1 MAPRGLQVIGVTRR
15 LGSVV
20 PKEGPA
26 VKTPDLAQELNELER
41 YHADF
46 ALAFPVLVG
55 ATDATNVSYGE
66 MGVPMT
72 VIVDTRGVIRHIAQ
86 GFRAEHDA
94 ELVERLLAEAAS
106 PRANPGPGEQR

>member
-1 MAPRGLQVIGVTRR
+1 MAPKGLQVIGITRR

-20 PKEGPA
+20 PKEGAA
-26 VKTPDLAQELNELER
+26 VKTPELEQELKELER

-55 ATDATNVSYGE
+55 ETDGTNVSYGE

-72 VIVDTRGVIRHIAQ
+72 VIIDARGVIRHIAQ
-86 GFRAEHDA
+86 GFREEHDA
-94 ELVERLLAEAAS
+94 TLVEQLLAEAARDRGS
-106 PRANPGPGEQR
+106 RGQEGQR

>member
-1 MAPRGLQVIGVTRR
+1 MAPKGLQVIGVTRR

-20 PKEGPA
+20 PREGPA
-26 VKTPDLAQELNELER
+26 VRTPDLEQELELLGR

-55 ATDATNVSYGE
+55 ESDATNVSYGE

-72 VIVDTRGVIRHIAQ
+72 VIIDTRGMIRHIAQ

-94 ELVERLLAEAAS
+94 ELVERLLAEA
-106 PRANPGPGEQR
+106 PGPGADPGQGGQR

>member
-1 MAPRGLQVIGVTRR
+1 MIGITRR

-20 PKEGPA
+20 PREGPA
-26 VKTPDLAQELNELER
+26 VRTPDLEQELKELER

-55 ATDATNVSYGE
+55 ESDATNVSYGE

-72 VIVDTRGVIRHIAQ
+72 VIVDARGVIRHIAQ
-86 GFRAEHDA
+86 GFRDEHDA
-94 ELVERLLAEAAS
+94 ALVEQLLAEAAGD
-106 PRANPGPGEQR
+106 RAGQGQGGQR